1 MGGNGLPST
10 STTATA
16 QDPSGNCAVPSPVQ
30 APAGDCAVRPAHAC
44 SGADQAASLQQQHA
58 EEQQRAAQAFEQQLQ
73 ALRAT
78 QLQQQQTL
86 LDQQNYQLHQQL
98 LQTAPGTPVDVLP
111 ALSPTSQTTVDDQAV
126 RAELLQTA
134 TLLGTGLAA
143 DSVAITEARSALR
156 GRLSQAA
163 QYGPNWLQ
171 DGIDMFNRAH
181 QQEAD
186 VSTQYTVPTEQLLGM
201 AQGGQDTA
209 VDAVSEQLFDPCAP
223 EAMR

>member
-1 MGGNGLPST
+1 MLSCSMGT
-10 STTATA
+10 S
-16 QDPSGNCAVPSPVQ
+16 
-30 APAGDCAVRPAHAC
+30 
-44 SGADQAASLQQQHA
+44 
-58 EEQQRAAQAFEQQLQ
+58 
-73 ALRAT
+73 
-78 QLQQQQTL
+78 
-86 LDQQNYQLHQQL
+86 
-98 LQTAPGTPVDVLP
+98 
-111 ALSPTSQTTVDDQAV
+111 
-126 RAELLQTA
+126 
-134 TLLGTGLAA
+134 LAA
-143 DSVAITEARSALR
+143 DSAAITEARLALR

-186 VSTQYTVPTEQLLGM
+186 GSTQYTAPTEQLLGM